1 MITGNFPCYALKTS
15 IDYAYTLSCLELG
28 VIRLDEENILGL
40 GSTYDLQPLYLV
52 IWYDKRLFDK
62 SCSFV
67 SVTVIKTEVGT
78 QKK

>member
-1 MITGNFPCYALKTS
+1 MITRDFPNNSCK
-15 IDYAYTLSCLELG
+15 YTIYYTHSLTCLEFLYH
-28 VIRLDEENILGL
+28 RWDDDDILSL

-67 SVTVIKTEVGT
+67 SVTIIKTEVE
-78 QKK
+78 KK